1 MKKALGI
8 IICLCVTSYF
18 SAAYAHG
25 TFTWFGFKNDNAEVM
40 INSGTPHH
48 GPMCGPHDCGHKKP
62 KPKNTNIIKNRQN
75 TITIINVSGG
85 GAINFKT

>member
-1 MKKALGI
+1 MMKKALGI

-25 TFTWFGFKNDNAEVM
+25 TFTWFGFRNDNAEVM

-48 GPMCGPHDCGHKKP
+48 GPACGPHDCGHRKP
-62 KPKNTNIIKNRQN
+62 KPPKPKHKHHKKPPKHHEHNRC
-75 TITIINVSGG
+75 
-85 GAINFKT
+85 FWWRCD

>member
-40 INSGTPHH
+40 INSGTSHH

-62 KPKNTNIIKNRQN
+62 KPKKHKHHKKPPKHHNHNKC
-75 TITIINVSGG
+75 
-85 GAINFKT
+85 FWWWCD